1 MKKISIWIIAYMIS
15 MTSCQHQSSE
25 YDATG
30 TFEATEII
38 VSAET
43 SGKLIFFNAEEGKLL
58 QKGEHV
64 GLIDTVQ
71 LYLQKLQLQA
81 NIKSVDYQRPDI
93 QKQIASTQKRIEQAE
108 LEKQRV
114 ENRLK
119 SDAAN
124 RKQLDD

>member
-15 MTSCQHQSSE
+15 MTSCHHQSSE

-43 SGKLIFFNAEEGKLL
+43 SGKLIFFNADEGKLL

-71 LYLQKLQLQA
+71 LYLQKSAFGL
-81 NIKSVDYQRPDI
+81 
-93 QKQIASTQKRIEQAE
+93 
-108 LEKQRV
+108 
-114 ENRLK
+114 
-119 SDAAN
+119 
-124 RKQLDD
+124 